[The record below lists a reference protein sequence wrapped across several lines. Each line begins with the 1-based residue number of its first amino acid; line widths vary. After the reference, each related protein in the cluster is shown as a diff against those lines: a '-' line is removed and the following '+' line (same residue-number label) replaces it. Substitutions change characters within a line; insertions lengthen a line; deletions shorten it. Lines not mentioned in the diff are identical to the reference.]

1 MDASNTGFVLICAA
15 FVLFMTPGLAFFY
28 GGLGRRKNVAN
39 NIMASFAII
48 GIATVMWMAIGF
60 SLSFG
65 TDHVGLIG
73 GFDYAF
79 LEGVGQDPGPYAGT
93 IPFLAFAMFQMMF
106 AIIISSGFSELF
118 ITSSSLFCVYFNS
131 SNEIISSPL
140 SCYRQ
145 NRCIYPI

>member
-1 MDASNTGFVLICAA
+1 MRRTIRKEPRMDASNTGFVLICAA

-79 LEGVGQDPGPYAGT
+79 LEGV
-93 IPFLAFAMFQMMF
+93 
-106 AIIISSGFSELF
+106 
-118 ITSSSLFCVYFNS
+118 
-131 SNEIISSPL
+131 
-140 SCYRQ
+140 R
-145 NRCIYPI
+145 